1 MENGEGRVIPTTGRN
16 NCGGRCLLYAHLR
29 EGKIEKMTTR
39 TPADCPGQIPF
50 AACARG
56 LQYHRTFLREDRLR
70 WPMRRVGQ
78 RGEGKF
84 VRISWEEAVDEIAAQ
99 WARIR
104 DAYGPG
110 SRYVNYATGV
120 SAVFTP
126 SGFAKR
132 LLALD
137 GGYLN
142 SYNSYSSACID
153 QATRLLYGT
162 DLTFGPDAKAEEFK
176 REAHGAWTSDW
187 RYLATAESQYVD
199 MIGADVPGLALP
211 RAVIDKIYY
220 ANARRV
226 FAPRQP

>member
-1 MENGEGRVIPTTGRN
+1 MENREGRVIPTTGRN

-56 LQYHRTFLREDRLR
+56 LQYHRTFLRGDRLR

-162 DLTFGPDAKAEEFK
+162 A
-176 REAHGAWTSDW
+176 
-187 RYLATAESQYVD
+187 ATGSSPETWLESKL
-199 MIGADVPGLALP
+199 ILLCGHNPA
-211 RAVIDKIYY
+211 
-220 ANARRV
+220 
-226 FAPRQP
+226 